1 MNYTT
6 HYNPELPDDLL
17 EVSEDD
23 DVLCEDDDELD
34 DVPDDELL
42 SELAELTDD
51 VSDDELCELLEL

>member
-23 DVLCEDDDELD
+23 ELLTEDVDELE
-34 DVPDDELL
+34 DVTELELL